1 MAQPPAPSP
10 RTSYKARPLVFLA
23 VPCFTPCVSRV
34 YWWGGG
40 GSAQRMR
47 VAAPTAPRPS
57 CIAADLGLAQEEQE
71 TLGDELHN
79 SSQPPAGSP
88 QPQPPAPAPKC
99 VFLEAGLGAACM
111 GNSTSAPLGLVP
123 GLVTSYARKC
133 FTERIDNWKLSLWNS
148 TRYTGTVSH
157 LRLGARYYLGRS
169 SVSRAYRL
177 ASNHIRPLHRHQRS
191 DTSSVSEVP

>member
-1 MAQPPAPSP
+1 MISQFDNSATVSRQPNSFADVRFAPSVLKADF
-10 RTSYKARPLVFLA
+10 RTASEASPDTTRRQLFLG
-23 VPCFTPCVSRV
+23 V
-34 YWWGGG
+34 G
-40 GSAQRMR
+40 GSGR
-47 VAAPTAPRPS
+47 
-57 CIAADLGLAQEEQE
+57 
-71 TLGDELHN
+71 
-79 SSQPPAGSP
+79 SP
-88 QPQPPAPAPKC
+88 LEC

-191 DTSSVSEVP
+191 DTSSVSEAP